1 MSVPMG
7 LLIAC
12 VRQLPRLQA
21 EETLLGA
28 QATALGSGAMK
39 PADART
45 AHERLYRIATNGH
58 AQRRQ
63 QASPSVLASMGVAV
77 VVTAKDETRDGH

>member
-45 AHERLYRIATNGH
+45 AHERLYRIATNGG
-58 AQRRQ
+58 ARRQ
-63 QASPSVLASMGVAV
+63 QATPSVLASMGVAV